1 MNKVRAALVVGLA
14 MAAVAGWAQTAT
26 PAAKPVDEWRNAYE
40 KQLREDFPWLK
51 HFEAQNS
58 KLAAPVAGTPRVVL
72 MGDSIT
78 QGWEEHGLPANPVD
92 PKHDW
97 VNRGISGQTT
107 PQMVLRMHQDVI
119 ALKADVV
126 VILAGTNDIA
136 GNTGEATVGQ
146 IEDNLAAMAEIASA
160 NGVKVVLCSV
170 LPAFDYP
177 WKPGREPAPK
187 IIAINKWMK
196 AYAEA
201 RGYVYV
207 DYWTAMADERGGL
220 PKKLSG
226 DGVHPNG
233 DGYAIMLPL
242 AEAGVAKALGK

>member
-1 MNKVRAALVVGLA
+1 LGLVLA
-14 MAAVAGWAQTAT
+14 MMSVVGWAQTPTAT
-26 PAAKPVDEWRNAYE
+26 AAKPVDEWRNAYE
-40 KQLREDFPWLK
+40 KQLREDYPWLK
-51 HFEAQNS
+51 HFEAENAA
-58 KLAAPVAGTPRVVL
+58 LAARVAGTPRVVL

-78 QGWEEHGLPANPVD
+78 QGWENFGLPANPKD

-107 PQMVLRMHQDVI
+107 SQMVLRMHQDVV

-126 VILAGTNDIA
+126 AILAGTNDIA
-136 GNTGEATVGQ
+136 GNTGDMTVPQ

-201 RGYVYV
+201 KGYVYV

-242 AEAGVAKALGK
+242 VEAGVAKALGK

>member
-1 MNKVRAALVVGLA
+1 MSKVRAALVLGLA
-14 MAAVAGWAQTAT
+14 MTAAAGWAQTAAPAA

-51 HFEAQNS
+51 HFEAQNAA
-58 KLAAPVAGTPRVVL
+58 LAAKTAGTPRVVL

-78 QGWEEHGLPANPVD
+78 QG
-92 PKHDW
+92 W

-136 GNTGEATVGQ
+136 GNTGDTTVPA
-146 IEDNLAAMAEIASA
+146 IEDNLAAMAEIANA

-170 LPAFDYP
+170 LPAYDYP

-201 RGYVYV
+201 KGYVYV
-207 DYWTAMADERGGL
+207 DYWTAMADEKGGL

-226 DGVHPNG
+226 DGVHPTG